1 MALRSKIGKTSNMSH
16 RVTIPQ
22 GIMDYLD
29 LKGGD
34 TLYWKMHFFSG
45 LRDDEV
51 KVVIVSREELK

>member
-1 MALRSKIGKTSNMSH
+1 MSH